1 MEITSSEVTRVLI
14 CFLIGIFVAF
24 FAQFVLQKMYGKFL
38 KSLQDA
44 GATDDTSAKAPDE
57 LGCNK
62 NFLIKI
68 ALKRRNTLTFIIKST
83 KDENG
88 KLRYY
93 IPKEKSEK
101 AASVYRS
108 NEITPVSAIILVVGI
123 VAIFLLCKYALP
135 LIFK

>member
-14 CFLIGIFVAF
+14 YFLIGIFIAF
-24 FAQFVLQKMYGKFL
+24 FAQFILQKMYGKFL

-44 GATDDTSAKAPDE
+44 GAIDETSAKTPDE
-57 LGCNK
+57 LGYNK

-88 KLRYY
+88 KLHYY

-108 NEITPVSAIILVVGI
+108 NEFTPVSAIILAAGI